1 MSGGVNERV
10 QELSLSYTRVC
21 HVDMHSVTMHW
32 TSADEREATS

>member
-10 QELSLSYTRVC
+10 QELLIIHAC

>member
-10 QELSLSYTRVC
+10 QEFITYTRVC